1 MKCEHP
7 DHKDGTSCLD
17 TGVGCDAECFCCM
30 GVMAVFNYLALIGPE
45 VSDKARL
52 SNAIGGLIKLIDELA
67 ELRSFREYWESK
79 SFDE

>member
-7 DHKDGTSCLD
+7 NHEDGKSCVD
-17 TGVGCDAECFCCM
+17 GAVGCHTECFCCM
-30 GVMAVFNYLALIGPE
+30 GEMAVFNYLALIGTE

-52 SNAIGGLIKLIDELA
+52 SNAIGGLIKIIDELA

-79 SFDE
+79 NLNE